1 MKNGRK
7 DSATKEQESS
17 EKFPVPAIEAWE
29 EDTRTEEIGVSFRF
43 FHLTDYLMEEEVW
56 DYDHTSPE
64 QISVLIQKLNQSF
77 KCIFSLKKK
86 EVQVYFFFF

>member
-1 MKNGRK
+1 MKNRRK

-29 EDTRTEEIGVSFRF
+29 EDTRTEEIGVSFGF
-43 FHLTDYLMEEEVW
+43 FHLTDYLMEEEVG

-64 QISVLIQKLNQSF
+64 LNRELINTKLNQSLSVF
-77 KCIFSLKKK
+77 FSKVLAKTKL
-86 EVQVYFFFF
+86 F